1 MENGVKA
8 DLDRMVR
15 ALQKKLGAAN
25 EATNS
30 LKFTEAEKLYR
41 ECLKIAP
48 RHVQVLWNLGV
59 LVQRRADNPGERR
72 EAMEFYH
79 DVIKE
84 SQGDLK
90 TVSSAFTNMG
100 VMMGKVNHIEE
111 AEICFGM
118 ALKMNPENNA
128 ARINYADVLR
138 HNGKY
143 SEANKEFG
151 EVLRLDPDSASA
163 KFSLG
168 MIALLFGDLKTG
180 LELYEARFDVDIF
193 PTKRFKS
200 DKPEWKGEDLDGK
213 TILIWEEQGFGDTF
227 MMSRFFRELKRKW
240 PTCKI
245 WFRGNSLYRNI
256 AKGMSGLDLFMSV
269 ESVPMSL
276 YDYHCPIMSL
286 PHRFGTT
293 HDTIPN
299 EVPYVIPCTSWAAYQ
314 MSEKVEID
322 RLDDKRI
329 GLCWSGSPRH
339 GKDHFRS
346 IAPEA
351 FQSLI
356 DSHPHILFFSLQVGP
371 RAHERERL
379 KGIVDLA
386 PSITDF
392 TDTAQAIQQLDL
404 VISVDTAVVHLTGAL
419 GKPCWMLCPFSPDWR
434 WQLTG
439 DTTPWYKEMRLFRQK
454 TPGDWAHV
462 LKRISDEL

>member
-1 MENGVKA
+1 MSQAALIK
-8 DLDRMVR
+8 
-15 ALQKKLGAAN
+15 ALQKKLGMAN

-41 ECLKIAP
+41 ECLEIAP

-59 LVQRRADNPGERR
+59 LVQRRADSPAEHR

-151 EVLRLDPDSASA
+151 EVLRLDPESASA

-180 LELYEARFDVDIF
+180 FELYEARFDVDSF

-227 MMSRFFRELKRKW
+227 MMCRFFRELKAKW
-240 PTCKI
+240 PTCKV
-245 WFRGNSLYRNI
+245 WFRGNVLYRNI
-256 AKGMSGLDLFMSV
+256 AKGMSGLDLFMPV

-286 PHRFGTT
+286 PHRLGTT
-293 HDTIPN
+293 HGTIPN
-299 EVPYVIPCTSWAAYQ
+299 AAPYIHPHESWTPFDLPIAQ
-314 MSEKVEID
+314 GFDGDGIEGED
-322 RLDDKRI
+322 PRQRI

-346 IAPEA
+346 VAPEA

-356 DSHPHILFFSLQVGP
+356 DSHPDIVLYSLQVGP
-371 RAHERERL
+371 RAHSCARL
-379 KGIVDLA
+379 KGITDLA
-386 PSITDF
+386 PAITDF

-404 VISVDTAVVHLTGAL
+404 VISVDTAIVHLAGAL